1 MTQRFGRRR
10 FLGAAAA
17 GHVARFFF
25 RIGRY
30 GRPARSAA
38 RVPSS
43 EGVGGSE
50 GRRAR
55 RSFSRWGPSSGTACT
70 TSSESMPSRR
80 TPCACGRPSKGGGV
94 VSPPLFGGVGGLSE
108 PHTFIMDPEDD
119 VFSRLLRPW
128 LEQLC
133 REMARDGFRAIIIL
147 TGHYGAAQQ
156 IVVRETAVRMSRALG
171 IPVLGTPE
179 YWLALDVGY
188 TGDHAAWGET
198 SLMMHL
204 FPDTVD
210 LSRLGKP
217 PYQGVGGRDPKE
229 SSAEDGRRITETI
242 VSRLA
247 TLAQKM
253 PDLEPRDPGSFRR
266 RRGGSRGQAALRP
279 ERQETQR
286 LDRLAQRG
294 DCHARLRQATWP
306 KNASTRSKPPWRS
319 CNRCSDAVR
328 PYGHLHGARL
338 PVTTHGR
345 DAHATA
351 PIPGRPS

>member
-1 MTQRFGRRR
+1 MAQRLGRRQ
-10 FLGAAAA
+10 FLGAAAGTLLGSPSAQASTA
-17 GHVARFFF
+17 GHREVRLEFLHPKELDEAK
-25 RIGRY
+25 
-30 GRPARSAA
+30 A
-38 RVPSS
+38 
-43 EGVGGSE
+43 
-50 GRRAR
+50 
-55 RSFSRWGPSSGTACT
+55 
-70 TSSESMPSRR
+70 
-80 TPCACGRPSKGGGV
+80 ACGTIFQPLGTIEWHGLHNVLGLDAVKAHALCMQAAQKGGGV
-94 VSPPLFGGVGGLSE
+94 VAPPLFGGVGGLSE

-119 VFSRLLRPW
+119 VFSQLLRPW

-188 TGDHAAWGET
+188 AGDHAAWGET

-210 LSRLGKP
+210 LARLGKP

-229 SSAEDGRRITETI
+229 SSGADGRRITETI

-253 PDLEPRDPGSFRR
+253 P
-266 RRGGSRGQAALRP
+266 AWNY
-279 ERQETQR
+279 ET
-286 LDRLAQRG
+286 LDRFIEAEATLVAKQLSAPRG
-294 DCHARLRQATWP
+294 
-306 KNASTRSKPPWRS
+306 KNAVWTAWRNVASAMRDYGRQLAEERFDEIRASVSK
-319 CNRCSDAVR
+319 
-328 PYGHLHGARL
+328 L
-338 PVTTHGR
+338 
-345 DAHATA
+345 
-351 PIPGRPS
+351 

>member
-1 MTQRFGRRR
+1 MTQRLERRR

-17 GHVARFFF
+17 GAVGAGFKPALTPAAQATDSREVRLEFL
-25 RIGRY
+25 
-30 GRPARSAA
+30 RPKELDEAK
-38 RVPSS
+38 
-43 EGVGGSE
+43 
-50 GRRAR
+50 
-55 RSFSRWGPSSGTACT
+55 TACAT
-70 TSSESMPSRR
+70 IFQPLGTIEWHGVHNVLGLDAVKAHALCVR
-80 TPCACGRPSKGGGV
+80 AAQKGGGV
-94 VSPPLFGGVGGLSE
+94 VSPALFGGVGGLSE

-119 VFSRLLRPW
+119 VFSKLLRPW

-179 YWLALDVGY
+179 YWLALDAGY

-229 SSAEDGRRITETI
+229 SSAEDGRKITETI

-253 PDLEPRDPGSFRR
+253 PTWNY
-266 RRGGSRGQAALRP
+266 
-279 ERQETQR
+279 ET
-286 LDRLAQRG
+286 LDRFIDAEATLVAKQLSAPRG
-294 DCHARLRQATWP
+294 
-306 KNASTRSKPPWRS
+306 KNAVWTAWR
-319 CNRCSDAVR
+319 NVAAAMRD
-328 PYGHLHGARL
+328 YGRQLAEERFDEIKACVAKL
-338 PVTTHGR
+338 
-345 DAHATA
+345 
-351 PIPGRPS
+351 

>member
-1 MTQRFGRRR
+1 LLG
-10 FLGAAAA
+10 GAAAGALLGSSSGSAEAA
-17 GHVARFFF
+17 GQREVRLEFLHPKEVEEAKAACGTIFQPLGT
-25 RIGRY
+25 IEWHGVHNVL
-30 GRPARSAA
+30 GLDAVKAHALCLQAA
-38 RVPSS
+38 R
-43 EGVGGSE
+43 
-50 GRRAR
+50 
-55 RSFSRWGPSSGTACT
+55 
-70 TSSESMPSRR
+70 
-80 TPCACGRPSKGGGV
+80 KGGGV
-94 VSPPLFGGVGGLSE
+94 VAPPLFGGVGGLSE

-119 VFSRLLRPW
+119 VFSKHLRPW

-210 LSRLGKP
+210 LTRLGNP
-217 PYQGVGGRDPKE
+217 PYQGIGGRDPKE

-253 PDLEPRDPGSFRR
+253 PTWN
-266 RRGGSRGQAALRP
+266 P
-279 ERQETQR
+279 ET
-286 LDRLAQRG
+286 LDRFVDAEATLVAAQLSAPRG
-294 DCHARLRQATWP
+294 KKQIWTAWR
-306 KNASTRSKPPWRS
+306 NA
-319 CNRCSDAVR
+319 
-328 PYGHLHGARL
+328 
-338 PVTTHGR
+338 
-345 DAHATA
+345 ATA
-351 PIPGRPS
+351 MRDYGKQLTEERFDEIKASVAKL

>member
-1 MTQRFGRRR
+1 MARRLGRRR

-17 GHVARFFF
+17 GALLGSSSSQANSAGQREV
-25 RIGRY
+25 RIEFLHPKELDEAKAACATIFQPLGTIEWHGVHNVLGLDAVKAHALCLR
-30 GRPARSAA
+30 AA
-38 RVPSS
+38 R
-43 EGVGGSE
+43 
-50 GRRAR
+50 
-55 RSFSRWGPSSGTACT
+55 
-70 TSSESMPSRR
+70 
-80 TPCACGRPSKGGGV
+80 KGGGV
-94 VSPPLFGGVGGLSE
+94 VAPPLFGGVGGLSE
-108 PHTFIMDPEDD
+108 SHTFIMDPEDN

-156 IVVRETAVRMSRALG
+156 IVVRETAVRMSRALA

-210 LSRLGKP
+210 LSRLGTP

-229 SSAEDGRRITETI
+229 SSAEDGQRITETI
-242 VSRLA
+242 ISRLA

-253 PDLEPRDPGSFRR
+253 PTWSESTLDRFIDAE
-266 RRGGSRGQAALRP
+266 AALVAKQLSAP
-279 ERQETQR
+279 
-286 LDRLAQRG
+286 RG
-294 DCHARLRQATWP
+294 
-306 KNASTRSKPPWRS
+306 KNALWTAWR
-319 CNRCSDAVR
+319 NV
-328 PYGHLHGARL
+328 
-338 PVTTHGR
+338 
-345 DAHATA
+345 ATA
-351 PIPGRPS
+351 MRDYGRQLAEERFDEIKASVSKL